1 VTGKTPNSIDRRIGN
16 AIRRYRTA
24 RRMSQHYLAA
34 SIGVRFQQLQKYE
47 GAVNRVPASRLFRI
61 ARVLEVPIGHFFE
74 EAAKI

>member
-1 VTGKTPNSIDRRIGN
+1 
-16 AIRRYRTA
+16 
-24 RRMSQHYLAA
+24 MSQHYLVA